1 MAIRLDVWSI
11 ADDARADIT
20 KRTFQA
26 LISNTLRAV
35 TVVDSYGI
43 DAPLSRIE
51 IAKVSRLL
59 TNPLIEAST
68 TGRFI
73 PKSFSWAIEVG
84 FLPGVTD
91 NVGHT
96 VAETIED
103 GLGKKLPKSASVYS
117 SRVFYL
123 DGKLSRHDAETIAAG
138 IHNPLIQKAST

>member
-96 VAETIED
+96 VAE
-103 GLGKKLPKSASVYS
+103 
-117 SRVFYL
+117 
-123 DGKLSRHDAETIAAG
+123 
-138 IHNPLIQKAST
+138 